1 MAGIYGV
8 TAADVEAELPGLV
21 PVGFTQATKPSLDT
35 VTLWIADADTFIDS
49 VIRDALA
56 RIDAAGALDA
66 APGTTDRFT
75 QFAKRYIVAD
85 VVARVL
91 RATYAGKAN
100 AADLTALLAS
110 YGGAS
115 VLAQIEAEVT
125 QAIENIITPPSVPE
139 VAVPY
144 TTAPRSLIVD
154 DTDLDPN
161 SGFRG
166 RW

>member
-1 MAGIYGV
+1 MPIYGV
-8 TAADVEAELPGLV
+8 AVTDIAAELPGVV
-21 PVGFTQATKPSLDT
+21 PGGVFTQATKPSQAT
-35 VTLWIADADTFIDS
+35 VTLWIADADTFVDS

-56 RIDAAGALDA
+56 RIDAAGALED
-66 APGTTDRFT
+66 APGTTDRLT
-75 QFAKRYIVAD
+75 ALAKRYIVND

-91 RATYAGKAN
+91 RATYAGKATS
-100 AADLTALLAS
+100 ADLTALLAS

-115 VLAQIEAEVT
+115 VLTQIEAEVT
-125 QAIENIITPPSVPE
+125 QAIENVITPPSVPE

-144 TTAPRSLIVD
+144 TTPPRELIVT